1 MAAST
6 LNHKFHNHARS
17 NSLPSKPHPLILQ
30 CNEHLARLGA
40 YETISSSLLRQNL
53 TSLLDLHEN
62 IEKLVQL
69 PLTQEALVQ
78 EHQEKWVDDLLDG
91 SLRLLDACTATKDAL
106 LHTKECTR
114 ELQSTIRRRRG
125 GEVELIIEVKKFL
138 TSRKVV
144 RKAIFKA
151 LENLKA
157 NANKCNLAITNKD
170 YQTMSLVTLLKES
183 EVITFSIF
191 ESLLNFFSGS
201 TQAKRSSWALVSKLM
216 HNKRIGFTQGAEDN
230 EFAKVDAALQFF
242 ALNMSAKSNDI
253 SDLQKKLEN
262 LGTCIQDLEEG
273 LDSLRGEFASLPLL
287 VISTTQTRSL
297 EQIDLQDN
305 IDKLLQLA
313 ITQQALA

>member
-1 MAAST
+1 MPASS

-40 YETISSSLLRQNL
+40 CETISSSLLGQNL
-53 TSLLDLHEN
+53 TSLLDLQEC

-78 EHQEKWVDDLLDG
+78 ERQEKWVDDLLDG
-91 SLRLLDACTATKDAL
+91 SLRLLDACTETKDAL

-125 GEVELIIEVKKFL
+125 GELELTVEVKKFL

-151 LENLKA
+151 LENLKG
-157 NANKCNLAITNKD
+157 NATKSNLAITNKD
-170 YQTMSLVTLLKES
+170 YQTMALVTLLKEA

-201 TQAKRSSWALVSKLM
+201 AQAKRSSWALVSKLM
-216 HNKRIGFTQGAEDN
+216 HSKRVGYAQVAEEN
-230 EFAKVDAALQFF
+230 EFAKVDAALQLF
-242 ALNMSAKSNDI
+242 ALNMSTKSNDI
-253 SDLQKKLEN
+253 NDLQKKLEN

-273 LDSLRGEFASLPLL
+273 LESLFRRLIKIRVALL
-287 VISTTQTRSL
+287 
-297 EQIDLQDN
+297 N
-305 IDKLLQLA
+305 ILNH
-313 ITQQALA
+313 

>member
-1 MAAST
+1 MAGSS
-6 LNHKFHNHARS
+6 LNQKFHNHARS

-40 YETISSSLLRQNL
+40 SDTISSSSFLRQNL
-53 TSLLDLHEN
+53 TSLLDLHEC

-69 PLTQEALVQ
+69 PLTQEALVH
-78 EHQEKWVDDLLDG
+78 ERQEKWVDDLLDG

-114 ELQSTIRRRRG
+114 ELQSTIRRRRA
-125 GEVELIIEVKKFL
+125 GEVELNVEVKKFL

-151 LENLKA
+151 LENLKG

-170 YQTMSLVTLLKES
+170 YQTMALVALLKDS

-201 TQAKRSSWALVSKLM
+201 AQGKRSSWGLVSKLM
-216 HNKRIGFTQGAEDN
+216 HNKRAGYTQGTDEN
-230 EFAKVDAALQFF
+230 EFAKVDAALQLF
-242 ALNMSAKSNDI
+242 AFNMSTKSNDI
-253 SDLQKKLEN
+253 NELQKKLEN
-262 LGTCIQDLEEG
+262 LGSCIQDLEEG
-273 LDSLRGEFASLPLL
+273 LESLFRRLIKIRVALL
-287 VISTTQTRSL
+287 
-297 EQIDLQDN
+297 N
-305 IDKLLQLA
+305 ILNH
-313 ITQQALA
+313 

>member
-1 MAAST
+1 MSASSW
-6 LNHKFHNHARS
+6 NNKFHNHARS

-40 YETISSSLLRQNL
+40 NDTISSSLLRQNL
-53 TSLLDLHEN
+53 SSLLDLQEC

-69 PLTQEALVQ
+69 PLTQEALLQ
-78 EHQEKWVDDLLDG
+78 ERQEKWVDDLLDG

-125 GEVELIIEVKKFL
+125 GEVELAVEVKKFL

-151 LENLKA
+151 LENLKVNN
-157 NANKCNLAITNKD
+157 NANKGNLAITNYKD
-170 YQTMSLVTLLKES
+170 YQTMALVNLLKEA
-183 EVITFSIF
+183 EVVTFSIF

-201 TQAKRSSWALVSKLM
+201 TQAKRISSWALVSKLM
-216 HNKRIGFTQGAEDN
+216 HNKRVATGYAQGADEN
-230 EFAKVDAALQFF
+230 EFAKVDAALQLF
-242 ALNMSAKSNDI
+242 AFNMSTKSNDDI

-273 LDSLRGEFASLPLL
+273 LESLFRRLIKIRVALL
-287 VISTTQTRSL
+287 
-297 EQIDLQDN
+297 N
-305 IDKLLQLA
+305 ILNH
-313 ITQQALA
+313 

>member
-1 MAAST
+1 MAASS
-6 LNHKFHNHARS
+6 LIHKFHNHARS

-40 YETISSSLLRQNL
+40 YETISSSLLGQNL
-53 TSLLDLHEN
+53 TSLLDLHEC

-78 EHQEKWVDDLLDG
+78 ERQEKWVDDLLDG
-91 SLRLLDACTATKDAL
+91 SLRLLDACTETKDAL

-125 GEVELIIEVKKFL
+125 GEVELTVEVKKFL

-151 LENLKA
+151 LENLKG
-157 NANKCNLAITNKD
+157 NANKSNLTLTNKD
-170 YQTMSLVTLLKES
+170 YQTMALVTLLKDA

-201 TQAKRSSWALVSKLM
+201 AQAKRSSWALVSKLM
-216 HNKRIGFTQGAEDN
+216 QSKRVGYAQVADDN
-230 EFAKVDAALQFF
+230 EFAKVDAALQLF
-242 ALNMSAKSNDI
+242 ALHMSTKSNDI
-253 SDLQKKLEN
+253 IDLQKKLET

-273 LDSLRGEFASLPLL
+273 LESLFRRLIKIRVALL
-287 VISTTQTRSL
+287 
-297 EQIDLQDN
+297 N
-305 IDKLLQLA
+305 ILNH
-313 ITQQALA
+313 

>member
-1 MAAST
+1 MAASS

-40 YETISSSLLRQNL
+40 YETISSSLLGKNL
-53 TSLLDLHEN
+53 TSLLDLQEC

-78 EHQEKWVDDLLDG
+78 ERQEKWVDDLLDG
-91 SLRLLDACTATKDAL
+91 SLRLLDACTETKDAL

-125 GEVELIIEVKKFL
+125 GEVELTVEVKKFL

-151 LENLKA
+151 LENLKG
-157 NANKCNLAITNKD
+157 NATKSNLAITNKD
-170 YQTMSLVTLLKES
+170 YQTMALVTLLKEA

-201 TQAKRSSWALVSKLM
+201 AQAKRSSWALVSKLM
-216 HNKRIGFTQGAEDN
+216 HSKRVGYAQVAEEN
-230 EFAKVDAALQFF
+230 EFAKVDAALQLF
-242 ALNMSAKSNDI
+242 ALNMSTKSNDI
-253 SDLQKKLEN
+253 NDLQKKLEN

-273 LDSLRGEFASLPLL
+273 LESLFRRLIKIRVALL
-287 VISTTQTRSL
+287 
-297 EQIDLQDN
+297 N
-305 IDKLLQLA
+305 ILNH
-313 ITQQALA
+313 

>member
-1 MAAST
+1 MTASS

-40 YETISSSLLRQNL
+40 YETISSSLLGQNL
-53 TSLLDLHEN
+53 TSLLDLQEC

-78 EHQEKWVDDLLDG
+78 ERQEKWVDDLLDG
-91 SLRLLDACTATKDAL
+91 SLRLLDACTETKDAL

-125 GEVELIIEVKKFL
+125 GEVELTVEVKKFL

-151 LENLKA
+151 LENLKG
-157 NANKCNLAITNKD
+157 NATKSNLAITNKD
-170 YQTMSLVTLLKES
+170 YQTMALVTLLKEA

-201 TQAKRSSWALVSKLM
+201 AQAKRSSWALVSKLM
-216 HNKRIGFTQGAEDN
+216 HSKRVGYAQVAEEN
-230 EFAKVDAALQFF
+230 EFAKVDAALQLF
-242 ALNMSAKSNDI
+242 ALNMSTKSNDI
-253 SDLQKKLEN
+253 NDLQKKLEN

-273 LDSLRGEFASLPLL
+273 LESLFRRLIKIRVALL
-287 VISTTQTRSL
+287 
-297 EQIDLQDN
+297 N
-305 IDKLLQLA
+305 ILNH
-313 ITQQALA
+313 

>member
-1 MAAST
+1 MAVSS

-30 CNEHLARLGA
+30 CNEHLARLGSC
-40 YETISSSLLRQNL
+40 ETISSSLLGQNL
-53 TSLLDLHEN
+53 TTLLDLHEC

-78 EHQEKWVDDLLDG
+78 ERQEKWVDDLLDG
-91 SLRLLDACTATKDAL
+91 SLRLLDACTETKDAL

-125 GEVELIIEVKKFL
+125 GEVELTVEVKKFL

-151 LENLKA
+151 LENLKGN
-157 NANKCNLAITNKD
+157 NANKSNLALTNKD
-170 YQTMSLVTLLKES
+170 YYQTMAFVTVLKDA

-201 TQAKRSSWALVSKLM
+201 AQAKRSSWALVSKLM
-216 HNKRIGFTQGAEDN
+216 QSKRVGYAQVAEEN
-230 EFAKVDAALQFF
+230 EFAKVDAALQLF
-242 ALNMSAKSNDI
+242 ALNMSTKSNDI
-253 SDLQKKLEN
+253 SGLQKKLEN

-273 LDSLRGEFASLPLL
+273 LESLFRRLIKIRVALL
-287 VISTTQTRSL
+287 
-297 EQIDLQDN
+297 N
-305 IDKLLQLA
+305 ILNH
-313 ITQQALA
+313 